1 MYLHKHSIIWLLT
14 SSTYTFDDDTAFTPS
29 LDFDP
34 VGLDDKLVTV
44 KEFTLLALL
53 VAGLVLGDPANGDLS
68 PLFSRPLLT
77 WLGLGEQLA
86 EWEPMLLELEL
97 VEVEEGLL
105 ERPLWSLVGGE
116 ERLFITRPPL
126 CLPGVQ

>member
-1 MYLHKHSIIWLLT
+1 MT
-14 SSTYTFDDDTAFTPS
+14 SSTYTFDDDTAFTLS

-34 VGLDDKLVTV
+34 DGFDDKPATV

-68 PLFSRPLLT
+68 PLFSRTLLA

-86 EWEPMLLELEL
+86 E
-97 VEVEEGLL
+97 
-105 ERPLWSLVGGE
+105 
-116 ERLFITRPPL
+116 
-126 CLPGVQ
+126 